1 VPAPVLPSIRRSKI
15 AAVRRGTLRRW
26 ELGTGRLMGSFD
38 RYIFRTTFGAFLL
51 VLISLTTVIWLT
63 HALREIDLMTN
74 QRQTVITF
82 LGITSLLI
90 PMLVLVIAPVA
101 LVVAVGHTLNRLNTD
116 SEIVV
121 MNASGMS
128 PWRIFRPFLTT
139 TLVVSALVLGV
150 SAYLAPKGLREL
162 RTWATKVKAD
172 FVVNIVQPGRFMQVE
187 RGLTFHI
194 RERRSDGMLMGI
206 FIDDRRDPNER
217 ITSLSE
223 YGEIVETGTGTFL
236 LLMNGSVHRLQ
247 AGRPDPTIVKFERY
261 AFDLSRFA
269 GGTQVQ
275 NFGVRER
282 NLWDLA
288 APDPNDPVFKQVPTH
303 FSAEFHDRVV
313 APLYPI
319 AFTVICF
326 AILGAPR
333 TSRQSRE
340 VSIVMTIVAVGVIR
354 MIGFVCNVVGTQ
366 NATAFVILYASLAAA
381 LALGIYAIARGIVFE
396 PPAFLTQPLATLS
409 ERLAKRLQPA

>member
-1 VPAPVLPSIRRSKI
+1 
-15 AAVRRGTLRRW
+15 
-26 ELGTGRLMGSFD
+26 MGSFD

-51 VLISLTTVIWLT
+51 VLVSLTTVIWLT
-63 HALREIDLMTN
+63 HALREIDLMTG
-74 QRQTVITF
+74 QRQTVLTF

-90 PMLVLVIAPVA
+90 PMLVLIIAPIA
-101 LVVAVGHTLNRLNTD
+101 LVIAVGHTLNRLNTD

-139 TLVVSALVLGV
+139 AIVVSLLVLGV

-162 RTWATKVKAD
+162 RNWITKVKAD
-172 FVVNIVQPGRFMQVE
+172 FVINVVQPGRFTTIE

-194 RERRSDGMLMGI
+194 RERRSDGQLSGI
-206 FIDDRRDPNER
+206 LIDDRRDANER
-217 ITSLSE
+217 VTSLAE
-223 YGEIVETGTGTFL
+223 YGEIVESQGGTFL
-236 LLMNGSVHRLQ
+236 LLMNGSVQRIE
-247 AGRPDPTIVKFERY
+247 AGKPDPTIVKFERY
-261 AFDLSRFA
+261 AFGLSRFT

-288 APDPNDPVFKQVPTH
+288 FVDPEDPVYKQVPTH
-303 FSAEFHDRVV
+303 FVAELHDRIA

-319 AFTVICF
+319 AFTILCF

-340 VSIVMTIVAVGVIR
+340 MSVVMTIVMVGGLR
-354 MIGFVCNVVGTQ
+354 LIGFVCNVLATQ
-366 NATAFVILYASLAAA
+366 NTNAVGIVYLSLLVAFGGGLYAIS
-381 LALGIYAIARGIVFE
+381 RGIVLE
-396 PPAFLTQPLATLS
+396 PPTSLTQPVFSLF
-409 ERLAKRLQPA
+409 ERLTQRLAPT

>member
-1 VPAPVLPSIRRSKI
+1 
-15 AAVRRGTLRRW
+15 
-26 ELGTGRLMGSFD
+26 MGSFD

-51 VLISLTTVIWLT
+51 VLVSLTTVIWLT

-74 QRQTVITF
+74 QRQTVLTF

-90 PMLVLVIAPVA
+90 PMLVLIIAPIA
-101 LVVAVGHTLNRLNTD
+101 LVIAVGHTLNRLNTD

-121 MNASGMS
+121 MSASGMS

-139 TLVVSALVLGV
+139 TLVVSLLVLGV

-162 RTWATKVKAD
+162 RNWATRVKAD
-172 FVVNIVQPGRFMQVE
+172 FVINIVQPGRFITIE

-194 RERRSDGMLMGI
+194 RERLPDGQLQGI

-217 ITSLSE
+217 VTSLSE
-223 YGEIVETGTGTFL
+223 YGEIVEASTGTFL
-236 LLMNGSVHRLQ
+236 LLMNGSVHRLES
-247 AGRPDPTIVKFERY
+247 GRADPTIVNFERY
-261 AFDLSRFA
+261 AFDLSRFT
-269 GGTQVQ
+269 GGTTVQ

-282 NLWDLA
+282 NLWDVA
-288 APDPNDPVFKQVPTH
+288 FPEADDPVFKQMPTH
-303 FSAEFHDRVV
+303 FRAEMHDRLV

-319 AFTVICF
+319 AFAVICF

-340 VSIVMTIVAVGVIR
+340 ISLIMTIVAIGGLR
-354 MIGFVCNVVGTQ
+354 LIGFACNVLGTQ
-366 NATAFVILYASLAAA
+366 SAIAFVVLYASLLIAFS
-381 LALGIYAIARGIVFE
+381 LGLFAIGRGLVFE
-396 PPAFLTQPLATLS
+396 PPAFLTQPIAGLF
-409 ERLAKRLQPA
+409 ERLSRRLAPA

>member
-1 VPAPVLPSIRRSKI
+1 MS
-15 AAVRRGTLRRW
+15 
-26 ELGTGRLMGSFD
+26 SFD

-51 VLISLTTVIWLT
+51 ILISLTAVIWLT

-74 QRQTVITF
+74 QRQTVLTF

-90 PMLVLVIAPVA
+90 PMLVLVISPLA
-101 LVVAVGHTLNRLNTD
+101 LVIAIGHTLNRLNTD

-139 TLVVSALVLGV
+139 TIVVSVLVLGV

-162 RTWATKVKAD
+162 RIWATKVKAD
-172 FVVNIVQPGRFMQVE
+172 FVVNIVQPGRFITIE

-194 RERRSDGMLMGI
+194 RERRADGQLLGI
-206 FIDDRRDPNER
+206 FIDDRRDPSER
-217 ITSLSE
+217 VTSISE
-223 YGEIVETGTGTFL
+223 YGEIVESGTGTFL
-236 LLMNGSVHRLQ
+236 LLITGNVQRVQ
-247 AGRPDPTIVKFERY
+247 AGQTDPTIVKFERY

-269 GGTQVQ
+269 GGPPAQT
-275 NFGVRER
+275 FSVRER
-282 NLWDLA
+282 NLWDLV
-288 APDPNDPVFKQVPTH
+288 APDPDDPVYKQVPTH
-303 FSAEFHDRVV
+303 FRAELHDRLV

-319 AFTVICF
+319 AFAVICF

-340 VSIVMTIVAVGVIR
+340 MSMIMTIATIGGLR
-354 MIGFVCNVVGTQ
+354 LIGFAANVLGTQ
-366 NATAFVILYASLAAA
+366 TAIAIVVLYVSLALA
-381 LALGIYAIARGIVFE
+381 LGLGIYAIARGIVIE
-396 PPAFLTQPLATLS
+396 PPALLTRPIASLF
-409 ERLAKRLQPA
+409 ERLSQRLAPA

>member
-1 VPAPVLPSIRRSKI
+1 MS
-15 AAVRRGTLRRW
+15 G
-26 ELGTGRLMGSFD
+26 FD

-51 VLISLTTVIWLT
+51 IAISLTMVIWLT

-74 QRQTVITF
+74 QRQTVLVF
-82 LGITSLLI
+82 VGITGLLI
-90 PMLVLVIAPVA
+90 PMLLAIIAPIA

-139 TLVVSALVLGV
+139 TLVVSALVVGL

-162 RTWATKVKAD
+162 RNWAVSIKTD
-172 FVVNIVQPGRFMQVE
+172 LLINIIQPGRFTTIE

-194 RERRSDGMLMGI
+194 RERRNDGRLVGI
-206 FIDDRRDPNER
+206 FIDDRRDPKER
-217 ITSLSE
+217 VTSISE
-223 YGEIVETGTGTFL
+223 AGEIVETARGTFL
-236 LLMNGSVHRLQ
+236 LLVNGSVHRQ
-247 AGRPDPTIVKFERY
+247 EAGKPDPTIVKFERY
-261 AFDLSRFA
+261 AFDLSRFS
-269 GGTQVQ
+269 GGATVQ

-282 NLWDLA
+282 YLWDLA
-288 APDPNDPVFKQVPTH
+288 SPDPADPVYKQFATQ
-303 FSAEFHDRVV
+303 FRTEFHDRLV
-313 APLYPI
+313 APVYPI

-340 VSIVMTIVAVGVIR
+340 TSIIVAIVAAGALR
-354 MIGFVCNVVGTQ
+354 MIGFACNVFAAQSV
-366 NATAFVILYASLAAA
+366 AAIYILYASIA
-381 LALGIYAIARGIVFE
+381 LALAAGIFAIARGTVIE
-396 PPAFLTQPLATLS
+396 PPAFLTQPLSKLFERVST
-409 ERLAKRLQPA
+409 RLATS